1 MRWFNIFI
9 SLTGLVTIMGCS
21 GCRNKSIETS
31 VKTITVSILP
41 QKYMVQKIAG
51 DKFKIN
57 VLVPQG
63 SGPETYEPTAMQM
76 QSLSKSTLYFT
87 IGLLDFEKGWHNRIS
102 ELNPDL
108 TIVNTSDGI
117 ELLKGHSDKGKNGHS
132 NGEHDGHHHE
142 GIDPH
147 TWLSLKAVKIQ
158 SLTIRDHLISI
169 DPANKDFY
177 TNNQYHFSRQLDS
190 IDALII
196 NKLKTVH
203 SPAFMIYHPSLSYF
217 SRDYGI
223 EQIPIEL
230 EGKEPSPTY
239 MCELIDIAKQKKINT
254 IFYSQ
259 QFDKRSA
266 EIIATQL
273 KITLSGFDPL
283 AENIEKNLLTIT
295 NQIFNSTTK

>member
-1 MRWFNIFI
+1 MRWLDLII
-9 SLTGLVTIMGCS
+9 GSIGLVTLLGWS
-21 GCRNKSIETS
+21 GCKNKSTETS

-41 QKYMVQKIAG
+41 QKYLIQQIAG

-76 QSLSKSTLYFT
+76 QNLSKSSLYFT
-87 IGLLDFEKGWHNRIS
+87 IGLLDFERSWYNRIR
-102 ELNPDL
+102 ELNPEL

-117 ELLKGHSDKGKNGHS
+117 ELIQGHCDKDKDIHGDL
-132 NGEHDGHHHE
+132 EHNDHHHE

-147 TWLSLKAVKIQ
+147 TWLSIKAVKIQ
-158 SLTIRDHLISI
+158 SLTIRDQLIRI
-169 DPANKDFY
+169 DPANKNFY
-177 TNNQYHFSRQLDS
+177 TNNQYIFSRHLDS
-190 IDALII
+190 IDALIN
-196 NKLKTVH
+196 NKIKT
-203 SPAFMIYHPSLSYF
+203 SIPMAFMIYHPSLSYF

-239 MCELIDIAKQKKINT
+239 MCELIDLAKQKNIKT

-266 EIIATQL
+266 EIIANQL
-273 KITLSGFDPL
+273 KISLSGFDPL
-283 AENIEKNLLTIT
+283 AENIEENLLKIT
-295 NQIFNSTTK
+295 DQIINCTTK